1 MGPSITNI
9 YVFLLETKWLNI
21 YNHFYY
27 KRYIDDLFLIAK
39 NIFLK
44 STIESLRTS
53 FRNLTLNLEYVPK
66 VVFLDLNVEIDPLTK
81 MLDFTLYT

>member
-1 MGPSITNI
+1 VGPSIANI

-44 STIESLRTS
+44 STIERTS

>member
-1 MGPSITNI
+1 VGPSIANI